1 MINLTT
7 NDKYETLGQIKTVTP
22 IAEGY
27 ECMLAD
33 MSRILTKNICI
44 IFNTISSLM
53 I

>member
-33 MSRILTKNICI
+33 VSRILTKL
-44 IFNTISSLM
+44 FALFLTLYHQ
-53 I
+53 